1 MNFSQGI
8 LNRRLALVLVTLF
21 CLIEA
26 VWSWANIVRGFR
38 HHTDLTTAL
47 FSMFLS
53 LIAVSIAFRSSFR
66 ADRVIFGTFAV
77 VGALIA
83 ASAAPLTPTA
93 MLAVEVAKSGMW
105 SFSTLV
111 GLAILVAAAGLSRR
125 EKPRE

>member
-8 LNRRLALVLVTLF
+8 LNGRLAFMLFTLF

-26 VWSWANIVRGFR
+26 VWSWSNIVKGFPHR
-38 HHTDLTTAL
+38 TDLTTAL
-47 FSMFLS
+47 FSLLLS
-53 LIAVSIAFRSSFR
+53 FFAVSIAVRSPSRTHRF
-66 ADRVIFGTFAV
+66 IFGTLAV
-77 VGALIA
+77 VGALIS

-105 SFSTLV
+105 SFSALV
-111 GLAILVAAAGLSRR
+111 GLAILVAASVISRR